1 MKENLG
7 FGFLGNGITVW
18 DASRIQNNDYLTVA
32 HIHYDRTVEY
42 LEELSPEAIRRI
54 EDFAKYENLHPVS
67 QPDMSALKPL
77 QGSVAITDDEEEI
90 VEVWTTPQTNPKI
103 FRKRVKSLM
112 MSGLS
117 QQDAE
122 RIASTE
128 PMKLELFYDVQL
140 GSFAIDAEAV
150 GNTPLFHPYTG
161 EEIPDETA

>member
-18 DASRIQNNDYLTVA
+18 DANKIRNNDYLTVA
-32 HIHYDRTVEY
+32 HINYDRTVEY
-42 LEELSPEAIRRI
+42 LEELSPEAMRRI

-67 QPDMSALKPL
+67 QPDVSALEPL
-77 QGSVAITDDEEEI
+77 QDSVVITDEEEEVI
-90 VEVWTTPQTNPKI
+90 EVWTTPQTNPKI
-103 FRKRVKSLM
+103 FRKRVKGLM

-117 QQDAE
+117 QSEAE

-150 GNTPLFHPYTG
+150 GNTPLYHPYTG
-161 EEIPDETA
+161 EEIPDKTK